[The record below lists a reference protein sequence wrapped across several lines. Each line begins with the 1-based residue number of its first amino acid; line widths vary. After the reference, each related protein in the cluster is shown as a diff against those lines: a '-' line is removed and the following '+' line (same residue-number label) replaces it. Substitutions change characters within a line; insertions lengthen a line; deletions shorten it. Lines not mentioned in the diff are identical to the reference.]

1 MTNGGVTPGFLVIP
15 AKAGIHWAWTRLTC
29 FLAICL
35 ACLAPRVVLAQG
47 YVLTPWPA
55 GQPSPSLAVTDL
67 QGQRWQW
74 TDLRGRAVL
83 INFWASWC
91 EPCLA
96 EMPAL
101 QQLAREQGS
110 DRLVV
115 LTVNFKEPESRI
127 QRFVQQTGLALPV
140 IPDPAGELAR
150 AWGVTVFPST
160 VLVGAD
166 GRVRS
171 VLRGELDWT
180 SPQAVRLLG
189 PLLRR

>member
-1 MTNGGVTPGFLVIP
+1 
-15 AKAGIHWAWTRLTC
+15 
-29 FLAICL
+29 
-35 ACLAPRVVLAQG
+35 VLAQG
-47 YVLTPWPA
+47 YGLTPWPA
-55 GQPSPSLAVTDL
+55 GQPRPSLAATDL
-67 QGQRWQW
+67 QGQHWKW
-74 TDLRGRAVL
+74 ADLRGRAVL

-96 EMPAL
+96 EMPSM

-115 LTVNFKEPESRI
+115 LTVNFKEPEPRI
-127 QRFVQQTGLALPV
+127 QRFVQQTGLVLPV
-140 IPDPAGELAR
+140 IPDPAGEMAR